1 MKQISSRENPRYKE
15 LLRLTRSARARRE
28 QGTILLEGVHLIRA
42 YIDRFG
48 SQSVQLFVKQAARNH
63 SEIAT
68 ITAGKVPPML
78 LDDSLFDRA
87 APVQTSVGI
96 LALATKP
103 RVLESAAHA
112 DGFYVLLDAV
122 QDPGNV
128 GAILR
133 SAAAAGA
140 VAAHLSS
147 DCADPW
153 SPKALRGG
161 MGAQFVIRVEQH
173 ADLIAAASTL
183 GSPLVACV
191 ASAPTSLFDADLRGA
206 AGFIIGGEG
215 AGISPGLIEQAHQLL
230 RIPMRDGIES
240 LNAAAAASVVFYE
253 RLRQSHLAGRAT
265 QQAGAPAD

>member
-15 LLRLTRSARARRE
+15 LLRLARSTRARRE
-28 QGTILLEGVHLIRA
+28 QGIILLEGVHLIRA

-48 SQSVQLFVKQAARNH
+48 SESVELFVKQGAREH
-63 SEIAT
+63 PEISAIVT
-68 ITAGKVPPML
+68 GNISSML
-78 LDDSLFDRA
+78 LDDSLFERA
-87 APVQTSVGI
+87 APVQTPVGI
-96 LALATKP
+96 LALAARP
-103 RVLESAAHA
+103 VLEPAT
-112 DGFYVLLDAV
+112 DGFHVLLDAV

-140 VAAHLSS
+140 VAAHLSP

-161 MGAQFVIRVEQH
+161 MGAQFVIRVEQP

-183 GSPLVACV
+183 GTPLIACV

-215 AGISPGLIEQAHQLL
+215 AGISPALVTRAHQLL
-230 RIPMRDGIES
+230 RIPMSDGIES

-253 RLRQSHLAGRAT
+253 RLRQLHHAVGPT
-265 QQAGAPAD
+265 QHARPHAD